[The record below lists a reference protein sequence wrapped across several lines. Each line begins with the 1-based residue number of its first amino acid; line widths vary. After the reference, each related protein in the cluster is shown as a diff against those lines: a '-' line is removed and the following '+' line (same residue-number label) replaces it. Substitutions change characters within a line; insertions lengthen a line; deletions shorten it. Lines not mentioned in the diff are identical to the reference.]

1 MFISV
6 IMLLL
11 KEVLMDK
18 RYTDSEY
25 LFKNFLLSKLNLK
38 ATYLDIP
45 DNNCFYMCIS
55 EVIKNLSLNI
65 EKNINDYSN
74 ALIKNFYNC
83 LIKDFL
89 FKEKQPAVYGALLSK
104 LKDFLDSNKIS
115 KKELFGFLLDV
126 RKRNSLS
133 YFKMV
138 YSEVEAILSKDSI
151 DNVEYSINIFNTF
164 LNEIIA
170 RGTDIRF
177 LNFSLSEIDT
187 NPTFEEFINYVKYI
201 AEIKP
206 YNKDILDILVPIRID
221 KEKDI
226 FTEICD
232 KRNQKYEIIDDV
244 IYCKIYDCDT
254 NDFFTLIEDQMVRI
268 SSIFDLI
275 KLYTYHTP
283 EFESELPIK
292 IKSKILN
299 KEFEIPFNYIIKYT
313 GNKPYSK
320 HLNNTITTLD
330 AAKET
335 DTKFYH
341 QVLNTLSY
349 AEKDLNKKNNNAFVD
364 NWIALETLCSISE
377 FKSGYEAVQFY
388 VPKMIITTIVRQ
400 NITAYLIKAYKNY
413 FKDIKLEEFL
423 KQINIENY
431 EDFLNKIPNAYNRFI
446 LSKWA
451 KILNSPLNLY
461 QYINRL
467 QDKINIDILRIYIL
481 RNEYVH
487 SCNLNAFQALEFYKL
502 KNIFNIVIDEFFR
515 CLTNRRDKDQSFEG
529 IGFDIFNQ
537 FTYKWDIMLKSLN
550 LMFKAE
556 EHTYKSDVN
565 KIVPDKTNINIKLE
579 GELTYSDYLLN
590 LLKNNNE
597 ILKKYVPKRDYKQKD
612 EDADIV
618 ENDFINIFN
627 DL

>member
-1 MFISV
+1 
-6 IMLLL
+6 
-11 KEVLMDK
+11 MDK

-104 LKDFLDSNKIS
+104 LKNFLDSNKIS

-151 DNVEYSINIFNTF
+151 DNVEYSINIFNTL

-349 AEKDLNKKNNNAFVD
+349 AEKDLNKKNSNAFVD

-423 KQINIENY
+423 KQINNDNY

-446 LSKWA
+446 LSNWA

>member
-104 LKDFLDSNKIS
+104 LKNFLDSNKIS

-151 DNVEYSINIFNTF
+151 DNVEYSINIFNTL

-349 AEKDLNKKNNNAFVD
+349 AEKDLNKKNSNAFVD

-423 KQINIENY
+423 KQINNDNY

-446 LSKWA
+446 LSNWA

>member
-1 MFISV
+1 
-6 IMLLL
+6 
-11 KEVLMDK
+11 MDK

>member
-1 MFISV
+1 
-6 IMLLL
+6 
-11 KEVLMDK
+11 MDK

-45 DNNCFYMCIS
+45 DNNCFYLCIS
-55 EVIKNLSLNI
+55 EIIKNLSLNI

-83 LIKDFL
+83 LIKDSL
-89 FKEKQPAVYGALLSK
+89 FREKQPAVYGALLSK

-133 YFKMV
+133 YFRMV
-138 YSEVEAILSKDSI
+138 FSEVESILSKETINNI
-151 DNVEYSINIFNTF
+151 DYSISIFNTF

-177 LNFSLSEIDT
+177 LNFSLSEMDT
-187 NPTFEEFINYVKYI
+187 NPAFDKFINYVKYI
-201 AEIKP
+201 AEVNP
-206 YNKDILDILVPIRID
+206 YNKDVLDILVPIKID
-221 KEKDI
+221 EEKDMFI
-226 FTEICD
+226 EICD
-232 KRNQKYEIIDDV
+232 KRNQKYEIIDDT
-244 IYCKIYDCDT
+244 IYCKIYDRNT

-283 EFESELPIK
+283 EFDSELPIK

-299 KEFEIPFNYIIKYT
+299 KEFEIPFNYIIRFT

-320 HLNNTITTLD
+320 HLYNTITSLD

-335 DTKFYH
+335 DIKFYH

-349 AEKDLNKKNNNAFVD
+349 AEKDLSRKNSNAFVD
-364 NWIALETLCSISE
+364 NWIALETICSISE
-377 FKSGYEAVQFY
+377 IKSGYEAVQFF
-388 VPKMIITTIVRQ
+388 VPKILITTIVRQ
-400 NITAYLIKAYKNY
+400 NITSYLIKAYKNY
-413 FKDIKLEEFL
+413 FKDVKLEDFL
-423 KQINIENY
+423 KIITSENY
-431 EDFLNKIPNAYNRFI
+431 EETLNKIPNTYNKYI
-446 LSKWA
+446 LLNWA
-451 KILNSPLNLY
+451 KILNNPLNLY

-487 SCNLNAFQALEFYKL
+487 SCNLNAFQTLEFYKL

-515 CLTNRRDKDQSFEG
+515 CLTNRKDKDESHEG

-550 LMFKAE
+550 LMFKVE
-556 EHTYKSDVN
+556 EHIYKSDTT
-565 KIVPDKTNINIKLE
+565 KIVPDRTNMTIKLE
-579 GELTYSDYLLN
+579 GNLTYSDYLLN

-597 ILKKYVPKRDYKQKD
+597 ILKKYIPKKDYKQKD
-612 EDADIV
+612 EDLGIL
-618 ENDFINIFN
+618 ENDFINIFT
-627 DL
+627 DI